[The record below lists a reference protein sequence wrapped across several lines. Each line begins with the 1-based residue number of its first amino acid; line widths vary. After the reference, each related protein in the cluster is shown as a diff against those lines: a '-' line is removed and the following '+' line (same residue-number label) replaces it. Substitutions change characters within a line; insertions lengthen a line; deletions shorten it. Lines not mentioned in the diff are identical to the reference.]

1 MKLKLVSGTY
11 VFQPNRAN
19 FNQNKVDATR
29 LLSNDGDEDIEHFLL
44 RCSVLDK
51 IRNSTFHDMDLE
63 FYKLTLK
70 KLEDLTDKEKIA
82 IIPDCSI
89 LLNNGTYHHV
99 QHRVTIKKL
108 TAL

>member
-1 MKLKLVSGTY
+1 
-11 VFQPNRAN
+11 
-19 FNQNKVDATR
+19 
-29 LLSNDGDEDIEHFLL
+29 
-44 RCSVLDK
+44 
-51 IRNSTFHDMDLE
+51 MDLE